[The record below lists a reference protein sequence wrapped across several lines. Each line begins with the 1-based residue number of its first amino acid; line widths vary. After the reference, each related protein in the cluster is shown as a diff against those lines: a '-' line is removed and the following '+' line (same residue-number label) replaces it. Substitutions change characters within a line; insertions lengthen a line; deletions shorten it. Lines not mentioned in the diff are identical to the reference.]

1 MNFEV
6 RFNQKCAITIDL
18 SKNINNLTQYDDI
31 EIVLRRTFREHFWST
46 GPKLHTEKF
55 TEITFGPLD
64 QKWSFS
70 MPKIAEIIP
79 GTVPVASPAF
89 AEAFQI
95 K

>member
-1 MNFEV
+1 MSAQTTSGQLDQKHHSSIGLQDKNFIKV
-6 RFNQKCAITIDL
+6 
-18 SKNINNLTQYDDI
+18 
-31 EIVLRRTFREHFWST
+31 
-46 GPKLHTEKF
+46 KF
-55 TEITFGPLD
+55 SEITFGPLD

-79 GTVPVASPAF
+79 GTVPVASPAL